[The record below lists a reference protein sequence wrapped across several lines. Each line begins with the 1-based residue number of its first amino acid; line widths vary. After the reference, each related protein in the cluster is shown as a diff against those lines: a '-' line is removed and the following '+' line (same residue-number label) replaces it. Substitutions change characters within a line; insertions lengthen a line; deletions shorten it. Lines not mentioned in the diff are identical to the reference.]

1 MISVTNR
8 LVNFD
13 IAKAICMVLV
23 VIGHYIPDNA
33 PDWYVMNRE
42 FIYSFHM
49 PLFMFAS
56 GYIYIAF
63 KKDES
68 YGHFIMKKVR
78 RLMIPYFVTSIIVI
92 TIKLITERNAYVENP
107 VTVLSYIKAL
117 YSPEAGYFLW
127 FIWALWWMFVITPF
141 LKTKR
146 LRLLG
151 FLVAIALHF
160 VPIAFTEIFCL
171 EQSRKMMV
179 YFFLGLIAYDYRQMY
194 LGYAKR
200 LALPIFMLF
209 AGVEYVKLSKVSGG
223 GGIIDFAPYL
233 GIATVM
239 YVSTWL
245 SKNNALIIS
254 KILCGI
260 APSTYIIYLFHTT
273 FEGFTKAILHRVSI
287 VSGTS
292 NEFLFFLTA
301 IIVVSIGIIGPI
313 LLHKYVL
320 RRFRITRTMFGL
332 K

>member
-1 MISVTNR
+1 
-8 LVNFD
+8 
-13 IAKAICMVLV
+13 MVLV

-223 GGIIDFAPYL
+223 AG
-233 GIATVM
+233 
-239 YVSTWL
+239 
-245 SKNNALIIS
+245 
-254 KILCGI
+254 
-260 APSTYIIYLFHTT
+260 
-273 FEGFTKAILHRVSI
+273 
-287 VSGTS
+287 
-292 NEFLFFLTA
+292 
-301 IIVVSIGIIGPI
+301 
-313 LLHKYVL
+313 
-320 RRFRITRTMFGL
+320 
-332 K
+332 